1 MLTMRWWAKVQLA
14 CGKIYS
20 WWIKVTWP
28 HPQPL
33 SITPFRFIYHI
44 SVFSNLAILNSIQVG
59 RFYGNSF
66 ARLFVCLLVAV
77 VVSIAKPGHLQ
88 QEQYGLLLYVN
99 LEILERIFD
108 GLPWSLLFP
117 IPVDYALLAFVQ
129 STCQLLQCRVYSVHI
144 FDKVVHRLLVIF

>member
-44 SVFSNLAILNSIQVG
+44 SVFSNLAILHSIQVG

-77 VVSIAKPGHLQ
+77 VVSIAKTWSSSARTIWSIVVRESGNSWKNLRRASLKPSVPNTCWLCFIGFCAKYLSAAAMSCLFSTHL
-88 QEQYGLLLYVN
+88 
-99 LEILERIFD
+99 R
-108 GLPWSLLFP
+108 
-117 IPVDYALLAFVQ
+117 
-129 STCQLLQCRVYSVHI
+129 
-144 FDKVVHRLLVIF
+144 